1 MNRFTGTIIC
11 MMTGMLAMAQQVY
24 GLDMPVKEKT
34 IYSGHLKLGGN
45 NPSGERIEVNSYYMS
60 VGGKP
65 VIPVMGEFHY
75 SRYPECQWEEEILKM
90 KAGGVTVI
98 PTYVFWSIHEEK
110 EGVFNW
116 EGNRNLRKFLSLCQK
131 HNVWTVVRIGPFCHG
146 EIRNGGLPDWLFA
159 KPLEIR
165 SNDANY
171 LKYVKRLYEE
181 IGRQLE
187 GLYYKD
193 GGTIIGTQIEN
204 EHQHSAAPWGI
215 TYPGEPKDMTS
226 ATYDANITMIGV
238 SVQDKKITT
247 ADLGNLH
254 MKTLKKMAEEAGI
267 QTPLYTATGWGNAA
281 VIGEEAIPVTAAY
294 TYPFWAKPSMSPFC
308 MFKNI
313 QKNPDYAP
321 VRYDTEKYPSFC
333 AEMGV
338 GIQMI
343 YTRRPIVTAKAAEAL
358 MVRTLGSGANGIG
371 YYMYHGG
378 STPKMGPTAFFS
390 DEPMGMPKISYD
402 FQAPLG
408 EFGLEHGSY
417 RALRLLH
424 LFLNDFSSQLAP
436 METVLPKGYERM
448 TPDNRETLRYAARV
462 KGKSGFVFMVNFQD
476 HDTARVDQK
485 DLCLRLKFADETLR
499 IPSQGTFTLP
509 KDESLILPFN
519 FQMEDAL
526 LKYAT
531 AQLLLK
537 LDDKG
542 TDHYFFFVPEGIH
555 PEFVFDKTTVAG
567 KHCYTPEAGLKS
579 TFTVKTSGGKRFKV
593 TTLTREQAL
602 NACKINGKLLITSSM
617 VLPEA
622 GRVRLLNMG
631 DPVFRY
637 VEYSSAKGFK
647 EQMKEVPS
655 VQPEYTFRK
664 VGSRRL
670 AVRFSGKEYPQVN
683 DYFLRLDYTGDV
695 AMAFLKGELVLDH
708 FYYGAPWQI
717 SLKRFQQELTDEEL
731 SFYIRPL
738 RKNAPFLS
746 DLPGEA
752 VPDFSKGSVVRV
764 DSVQVV
770 PQYVTTLS
778 W

>member
-24 GLDMPVKEKT
+24 ELDMPVKEKT

-131 HNVWTVVRIGPFCHG
+131 HNMWTVVRIGPFCHG

-247 ADLGNLH
+247 ADLGDLH

-294 TYPFWAKPSMSPFC
+294 TYPFWAKPGMSPFC
-308 MFKNI
+308 MFKDI

-378 STPKMGPTAFFS
+378 STSKMGPTAFFS

-436 METVLPKGYERM
+436 METVLPKGYEQM

-542 TDHYFFFVPEGIH
+542 MDHYFFFVPGGIR

-579 TFTVKTSGGKRFKV
+579 TFTVKTSSGKRFKV

-602 NACKINGKLLITSSM
+602 NACKVDGKLLITSSM

-637 VEYSSAKGFK
+637 VEYPSAKGFK
-647 EQMKEVPS
+647 EQMKEVSS
-655 VQPEYTFRK
+655 VQTEYTFRK

-731 SFYIRPL
+731 SFYVRPL

>member
-24 GLDMPVKEKT
+24 ELDMPVKEKT
-34 IYSGHLKLGGN
+34 IYSGHLKLGGS

-294 TYPFWAKPSMSPFC
+294 TYPFWAKPGMSPFC
-308 MFKNI
+308 MFKDI

-462 KGKSGFVFMVNFQD
+462 RGKSGFVFMVNFQD

-537 LDDKG
+537 LDDRG
-542 TDHYFFFVPEGIH
+542 TDHYFFFVPEGIQ

-567 KHCYTPEAGLKS
+567 KYCYTPEAGLKS

-752 VPDFSKGSVVRV
+752 VPDFSKCSVVRV

-770 PQYVTTLS
+770 PQYVTTL
-778 W
+778 

>member
-24 GLDMPVKEKT
+24 ELDMPVKEKT

-131 HNVWTVVRIGPFCHG
+131 HNMWTVVRIGPFCHG

-247 ADLGNLH
+247 ADLGDLH

-294 TYPFWAKPSMSPFC
+294 TYPFWAKPGMSPFC
-308 MFKNI
+308 MFKDI

-343 YTRRPIVTAKAAEAL
+343 FTRRPIVTAKAAEAL

-436 METVLPKGYERM
+436 METVLPKEYERM

-602 NACKINGKLLITSSM
+602 NACKIDGKLLITSSM

-631 DPVFRY
+631 DPMFRY
-637 VEYSSAKGFK
+637 VEYPSAKDFK

-708 FYYGAPWQI
+708 FYYGAPWKI

-738 RKNAPFLS
+738 WKNTPFLS

-752 VPDFSKGSVVRV
+752 VPDFSKGSVARV

>member
-24 GLDMPVKEKT
+24 ELDMPVKEKT
-34 IYSGHLKLGGN
+34 IYSGHLKLGGS
-45 NPSGERIEVNSYYMS
+45 NPSDERIEVNSYYMS

-281 VIGEEAIPVTAAY
+281 VIGEEAIPMTAAY
-294 TYPFWAKPSMSPFC
+294 TYPFWAKPGMSPFC
-308 MFKNI
+308 MFKDI

-436 METVLPKGYERM
+436 METVLPKEYERM

-708 FYYGAPWQI
+708 FYYGAPWKI

-738 RKNAPFLS
+738 WKNAPFLS

>member
-1 MNRFTGTIIC
+1 MR
-11 MMTGMLAMAQQVY
+11 
-24 GLDMPVKEKT
+24 
-34 IYSGHLKLGGN
+34 
-45 NPSGERIEVNSYYMS
+45 
-60 VGGKP
+60 
-65 VIPVMGEFHY
+65 
-75 SRYPECQWEEEILKM
+75 
-90 KAGGVTVI
+90 
-98 PTYVFWSIHEEK
+98 
-110 EGVFNW
+110 
-116 EGNRNLRKFLSLCQK
+116 
-131 HNVWTVVRIGPFCHG
+131 VR
-146 EIRNGGLPDWLFA
+146 
-159 KPLEIR
+159 
-165 SNDANY
+165 
-171 LKYVKRLYEE
+171 
-181 IGRQLE
+181 
-187 GLYYKD
+187 
-193 GGTIIGTQIEN
+193 
-204 EHQHSAAPWGI
+204 
-215 TYPGEPKDMTS
+215 
-226 ATYDANITMIGV
+226 
-238 SVQDKKITT
+238 
-247 ADLGNLH
+247 
-254 MKTLKKMAEEAGI
+254 
-267 QTPLYTATGWGNAA
+267 
-281 VIGEEAIPVTAAY
+281 
-294 TYPFWAKPSMSPFC
+294 
-308 MFKNI
+308 
-313 QKNPDYAP
+313 
-321 VRYDTEKYPSFC
+321 
-333 AEMGV
+333 
-338 GIQMI
+338 
-343 YTRRPIVTAKAAEAL
+343 
-358 MVRTLGSGANGIG
+358 
-371 YYMYHGG
+371 
-378 STPKMGPTAFFS
+378 
-390 DEPMGMPKISYD
+390 
-402 FQAPLG
+402 
-408 EFGLEHGSY
+408 
-417 RALRLLH
+417 
-424 LFLNDFSSQLAP
+424 
-436 METVLPKGYERM
+436 
-448 TPDNRETLRYAARV
+448 
-462 KGKSGFVFMVNFQD
+462 GKSGFVFMVNFQD

-537 LDDKG
+537 LDDRG
-542 TDHYFFFVPEGIH
+542 TDHYFFFVPEGIQ

-567 KHCYTPEAGLKS
+567 KYCYTPEAGLKS

-770 PQYVTTLS
+770 PQYVTTL
-778 W
+778 

>member
-24 GLDMPVKEKT
+24 ELDMPVKEKT
-34 IYSGHLKLGGN
+34 IYSGHLKLGGS

-294 TYPFWAKPSMSPFC
+294 TYPFWAKPGMSPFC
-308 MFKNI
+308 MFKDI

-378 STPKMGPTAFFS
+378 STPKMGPMAFFS

-462 KGKSGFVFMVNFQD
+462 RGKSGFVFMVNFQD

-537 LDDKG
+537 LDDRG
-542 TDHYFFFVPEGIH
+542 TDHYFFFVPEGIQ

-567 KHCYTPEAGLKS
+567 KYCYTPEAGLKS

-752 VPDFSKGSVVRV
+752 VPDFSKGSVVRI

>member
-1 MNRFTGTIIC
+1 

-24 GLDMPVKEKT
+24 ELDMPVKEKT

-294 TYPFWAKPSMSPFC
+294 TYPFWAKPGMSPFC
-308 MFKNI
+308 MFKDI

-537 LDDKG
+537 LDDRG
-542 TDHYFFFVPEGIH
+542 TDHYFFFVPEGIQ